1 MPMNKAL
8 YPTNWPEI
16 TANLKKQVGQM
27 CEQCGLENYRW
38 IFRNKLKPEC
48 FVYCDSDGSIFEEDV
63 EDNFYRNRTEYP
75 SRPHQVILTT
85 AHLDHNP
92 ANNDRSNLRV
102 LCQRCHLVHD
112 LPHHMA
118 NARKTRIRK
127 KHAAKLEAG
136 QVVMFEGRE

>member
-8 YPTNWPEI
+8 YPANWPEI
-16 TANLKKQVGQM
+16 SAALKEQVGQK

-38 IFRNKLKPEC
+38 IYRNKFKPEQYIY
-48 FVYCDSDGSIFEEDV
+48 VIDTGGDGDKCDE
-63 EDNFYRNRTEYP
+63 FYRHRTEYP
-75 SRPHQVILTT
+75 SKPHQVILTT

-118 NARKTRIRK
+118 NARQTRIRK
-127 KHAAKLEAG
+127 KHAAKANAG
-136 QVVMFEGRE
+136 QVSLFEGKES